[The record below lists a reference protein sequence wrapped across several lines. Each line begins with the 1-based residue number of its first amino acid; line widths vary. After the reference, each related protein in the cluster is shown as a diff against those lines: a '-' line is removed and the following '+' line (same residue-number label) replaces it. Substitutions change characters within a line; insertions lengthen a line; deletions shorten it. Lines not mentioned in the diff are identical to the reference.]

1 MIKISERTHEMKF
14 KPFLFNSITL
24 MTTLFAFIASD
35 ALSQTD
41 NTPDTTVVI
50 VNDIPITETDVALE
64 IKRILFQAKAMRQ
77 PIDESMMGSMRDKV
91 IDSLINRELLYQQS
105 KAKGITTDAEEIDNS
120 IDQIKQK
127 LEAGQSFESLLAEM
141 GITIETMRTQVG
153 QANAIQKLIEVVV
166 YPKAMVSEKESRI
179 FFENNP
185 QYFQKPEEVKASH
198 ILIQVAPNAGDEEKL
213 ASRKKIEE
221 VQIKIEAGDDFAE
234 LARQYSEG
242 PSNVNGGDLGYFDR
256 KKMVKPFSDAAFALK
271 PGEVSDIVETRFG
284 FHLIKV
290 YDKKAKSAYVFE
302 DIKDRLREILRQ
314 QKIQDET
321 VHYLEELRKTADV
334 KRMTQ

>member
-1 MIKISERTHEMKF
+1 MKF

-24 MTTLFAFIASD
+24 MTTLFAFIASN

-41 NTPDTTVVI
+41 NTPDTTVAI
-50 VNDIPITETDVALE
+50 ANDITITETDVALE

-91 IDSLINRELLYQQS
+91 IDSLINRELLFQQS
-105 KAKGITTDAEEIDNS
+105 KSKGITTDAEEIDNS
-120 IDQIKQK
+120 IDQIKQR

-198 ILIQVAPNAGDEEKL
+198 ILIQVAPDAGDEEKL
-213 ASRKKIEE
+213 AARKKIEE

-321 VHYLEELRKTADV
+321 VRYLEELRKTADV

>member
-1 MIKISERTHEMKF
+1 MKCNSVI
-14 KPFLFNSITL
+14 FLTITL
-24 MTTLFAFIASD
+24 MTLLPAFITSE
-35 ALSQTD
+35 ALSQTE

-50 VNDIPITETDVALE
+50 VNDTPITEADVNLE
-64 IKRILFQAKAMRQ
+64 VKRILFQAKAMQQ

-105 KAKGITTDAEEIDNS
+105 KTMGITTDAAEIDNS
-120 IDQIKQK
+120 IDQIKQR

-141 GITIETMRTQVG
+141 GITTETMRTQVG
-153 QANAIQKLIEVVV
+153 QANAIQKLMEMVV
-166 YPKAMVSEKESRI
+166 YPRAMVSEKESRI

-185 QYFQKPEEVKASH
+185 QYFKKPEEVKASH
-198 ILIQVAPNAGDEEKL
+198 ILIQVAPDAGNEEKL
-213 ASRKKIEE
+213 AARKKIEDI
-221 VQIKIEAGDDFAE
+221 QKKLEAGGDFAD

-242 PSNVNGGDLGYFDR
+242 PSKVSGGDLGYFDR
-256 KKMVKPFSDAAFALK
+256 KKMVKPFADAAFALK

-290 YDKKAKSAYVFE
+290 YDKKAKSVYVFE
-302 DIKDRLREILRQ
+302 NIKDRLTEMLRQ

-321 VHYLEELRKTADV
+321 VLYIEELRKTADV
-334 KRMTQ
+334 KQITQ

>member
-1 MIKISERTHEMKF
+1 MKF

-24 MTTLFAFIASD
+24 MTTLFAFIASN
-35 ALSQTD
+35 ALSQTN
-41 NTPDTTVVI
+41 NTPDTTVAI
-50 VNDIPITETDVALE
+50 ANDITITETDVALE

-105 KAKGITTDAEEIDNS
+105 KAKGITTDAEEVDNS
-120 IDQIKQK
+120 IDQIKQR
-127 LEAGQSFESLLAEM
+127 LEAGQSFENLLAEM

-153 QANAIQKLIEVVV
+153 QANAIQKLIEMVV
-166 YPKAMVSEKESRI
+166 YPKTMVSEKESRI

-198 ILIQVAPNAGDEEKL
+198 ILIQVAPDAGDEEKL
-213 ASRKKIEE
+213 AARKKIEE

-290 YDKKAKSAYVFE
+290 YDKTAKSAYVFE

-314 QKIQDET
+314 QKIQEET
-321 VHYLEELRKTADV
+321 VRYLEELRKTADV
-334 KRMTQ
+334 KRITQ

>member
-1 MIKISERTHEMKF
+1 MKF
-14 KPFLFNSITL
+14 KPFLFNAITL
-24 MTTLFAFIASD
+24 MTTLFAFITSD

-50 VNDIPITETDVALE
+50 VNDIPITETDVTLE

-77 PIDESMMGSMRDKV
+77 PIDESMMGPMRDKV

-105 KAKGITTDAEEIDNS
+105 KAKGITTGAEEIDNS
-120 IDQIKQK
+120 IDQIKQR

-153 QANAIQKLIEVVV
+153 QANAIQKLLEVVV

-198 ILIQVAPNAGDEEKL
+198 ILIQVAPDAGDEEKL
-213 ASRKKIEE
+213 AARKKIEE

-242 PSNVNGGDLGYFDR
+242 PSNVSGGDLGYFDR
-256 KKMVKPFSDAAFALK
+256 KKMLKPFSAAAFALK

-290 YDKKAKSAYVFE
+290 YDKKAKSSYVFE

-314 QKIQDET
+314 QKIKDET
-321 VHYLEELRKTADV
+321 VRYLEELRKTADV

>member
-1 MIKISERTHEMKF
+1 MKF
-14 KPFLFNSITL
+14 KPFLFNAITL
-24 MTTLFAFIASD
+24 MTTLFAFITSN

-50 VNDIPITETDVALE
+50 VNDIPITETDVTLE

-77 PIDESMMGSMRDKV
+77 PIDESMMGPMRDKV

-105 KAKGITTDAEEIDNS
+105 KAKGIITNAEEIDNS
-120 IDQIKQK
+120 IDQIKQR

-153 QANAIQKLIEVVV
+153 QANAIQKLLEVVV

-198 ILIQVAPNAGDEEKL
+198 ILIQVAPDAGDEEKL
-213 ASRKKIEE
+213 AAREKIEE

-242 PSNVNGGDLGYFDR
+242 PSNVSGGDLGYFDR
-256 KKMVKPFSDAAFALK
+256 KKMLKPFSAAAFALK

-290 YDKKAKSAYVFE
+290 YDKKAKSSYVFE

-314 QKIQDET
+314 QKIKDET
-321 VHYLEELRKTADV
+321 VGYLEELRKTADV

>member
-1 MIKISERTHEMKF
+1 MKF

-91 IDSLINRELLYQQS
+91 IDSLINRELLYQRS

-198 ILIQVAPNAGDEEKL
+198 ILIQVAPDAGDEEKL

-321 VHYLEELRKTADV
+321 VRYLEELRKTADV
-334 KRMTQ
+334 KRITQ

>member
-1 MIKISERTHEMKF
+1 
-14 KPFLFNSITL
+14 

-91 IDSLINRELLYQQS
+91 IDSLINRELLYQRS

-198 ILIQVAPNAGDEEKL
+198 ILIQVAPDAGDEEKL
-213 ASRKKIEE
+213 AARKKIEE
-221 VQIKIEAGDDFAE
+221 VQIKIEAGNDFAE

>member
-1 MIKISERTHEMKF
+1 MKF
-14 KPFLFNSITL
+14 KSFIFKAITL
-24 MTTLFAFIASD
+24 MTLLPAFIASD

-41 NTPDTTVVI
+41 NTPDATVVI
-50 VNDIPITETDVALE
+50 VNDIPITEADVALE
-64 IKRILFQAKAMRQ
+64 VKRILFQAKAMRQ

-91 IDSLINRELLYQQS
+91 IDSLINRELLYRQS
-105 KAKGITTDAEEIDNS
+105 KAKGITTDAEEIDTS
-120 IDQIKQK
+120 IDEIKQR
-127 LEAGQSFESLLAEM
+127 LEAGQSFESLLVEM
-141 GITIETMRTQVG
+141 GIAIETMRTQVG
-153 QANAIQKLIEVVV
+153 QANAIQKLLEVTV

-198 ILIQVAPNAGDEEKL
+198 ILIQVTPDAGDEEKL
-213 ASRKKIEE
+213 AAREKIED
-221 VQIKIEAGDDFAE
+221 VQKKIEAGDDFAN

-242 PSNVNGGDLGYFDR
+242 PSNVSGGDLGYFDR
-256 KKMVKPFSDAAFALK
+256 KKMVKRFSDAAFALK

-302 DIKDRLREILRQ
+302 DIKDRLSKILQQ

-321 VHYLEELRKTADV
+321 VRYLEELRKTADV
-334 KRMTQ
+334 KRITQ

>member
-1 MIKISERTHEMKF
+1 MKF
-14 KPFLFNSITL
+14 KPFLFNAITL
-24 MTTLFAFIASD
+24 MTTLFAFITSN

-50 VNDIPITETDVALE
+50 VNDIPITETDVTLE

-77 PIDESMMGSMRDKV
+77 PIDESMMGPMRDKV

-105 KAKGITTDAEEIDNS
+105 KAKGIITNAEEIDNS
-120 IDQIKQK
+120 IDQIKQR

-198 ILIQVAPNAGDEEKL
+198 ILIKVASDAGDEEKL
-213 ASRKKIEE
+213 AARKKIEE

-242 PSNVNGGDLGYFDR
+242 PSNVSGGDLGYFDR
-256 KKMVKPFSDAAFALK
+256 KKMLKPFSAAAFALK

-290 YDKKAKSAYVFE
+290 YDKKAKSSYVFE

-314 QKIQDET
+314 QKIKDET
-321 VHYLEELRKTADV
+321 VRYLEELRKTADV

>member
-1 MIKISERTHEMKF
+1 MKF

-198 ILIQVAPNAGDEEKL
+198 ILIQVAPDAGDEEKL
-213 ASRKKIEE
+213 AARKKIEE

>member
-1 MIKISERTHEMKF
+1 MKF
-14 KPFLFNSITL
+14 KPFLFNAITL
-24 MTTLFAFIASD
+24 MTTLFAFITSN

-50 VNDIPITETDVALE
+50 VNDIPITETDVTLE

-77 PIDESMMGSMRDKV
+77 PIDESMMGPMRDKV

-105 KAKGITTDAEEIDNS
+105 KAKGIITDAEEIDNS
-120 IDQIKQK
+120 IDQIKQR

-153 QANAIQKLIEVVV
+153 QANAIQKLLEVVV

-198 ILIQVAPNAGDEEKL
+198 ILIQVAPDAGDEEKL
-213 ASRKKIEE
+213 AAREKIEE

-242 PSNVNGGDLGYFDR
+242 PSNVSGGDLGYFDR

-290 YDKKAKSAYVFE
+290 YDKKAKSSYVFE

-314 QKIQDET
+314 QKIKDET
-321 VHYLEELRKTADV
+321 VRYLEELRKTADV

>member
-1 MIKISERTHEMKF
+1 MKF

-91 IDSLINRELLYQQS
+91 IDSLINRELLYHQS
-105 KAKGITTDAEEIDNS
+105 KAKGITADAEEIDNS

-198 ILIQVAPNAGDEEKL
+198 ILIQVAPDAGDEEKL
-213 ASRKKIEE
+213 AARKKIEE
-221 VQIKIEAGDDFAE
+221 VQIKIEAGNDFAE

-314 QKIQDET
+314 QKIKDET
-321 VHYLEELRKTADV
+321 VRYLEELRKTADV
-334 KRMTQ
+334 KRITQ

>member
-14 KPFLFNSITL
+14 KPFLFNAITL
-24 MTTLFAFIASD
+24 MTTLFAFITSN

-50 VNDIPITETDVALE
+50 VNDIPITETDVTLE

-105 KAKGITTDAEEIDNS
+105 KAKGIITNAEEIDNS
-120 IDQIKQK
+120 IDQIKQR

-153 QANAIQKLIEVVV
+153 QANAIQKLLEVVV

-198 ILIQVAPNAGDEEKL
+198 ILIQVAPDAGDEEKL
-213 ASRKKIEE
+213 AARKKIEE

-242 PSNVNGGDLGYFDR
+242 PSNVSGGDLGYFDR
-256 KKMVKPFSDAAFALK
+256 KKMLKPFSAAAFALK

-290 YDKKAKSAYVFE
+290 YDKKAKSSYVFE

-314 QKIQDET
+314 QKIKDET
-321 VHYLEELRKTADV
+321 VRYLEELRKTADV